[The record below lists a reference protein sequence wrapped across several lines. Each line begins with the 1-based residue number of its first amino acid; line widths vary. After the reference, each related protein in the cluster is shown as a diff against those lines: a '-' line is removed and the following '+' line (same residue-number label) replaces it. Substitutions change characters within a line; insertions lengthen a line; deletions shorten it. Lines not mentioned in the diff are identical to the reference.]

1 MTITIVIFYSLNDFL
16 MFFNVLD
23 TSFLL
28 LINVFY
34 TEDVLWKVR
43 TKY

>member
-1 MTITIVIFYSLNDFL
+1 

-34 TEDVLWKVR
+34 SEDVLCKE
-43 TKY
+43 TEILEYENEILEF